1 MSHHYQLKT
10 LVSELNHAA
19 GDFVAHGHENNSS
32 TTVAQRSQLVCL
44 ALSTFVG
51 YRAINPMVLTCFNAE
66 EAIRSDSR
74 NTMKKLVSEV
84 GEAMYLPSQKLL
96 SDADKIYSARWEMF
110 AKPIVSF
117 EQKSVKAFLEAELP
131 GSSDFVYGW
140 LDRGCSVINTYIEE
154 CNKAG

>member
-10 LVSELNHAA
+10 LVQELNIAA
-19 GDFVAHGHENNSS
+19 GDFVAHGHDDNNS
-32 TTVAQRSQLVCL
+32 TTIAQRSLLVCL
-44 ALSTFVG
+44 AISTFVG
-51 YRAINPMVLTCFNAE
+51 YRAINPMVLTCYDAD

-74 NTMKKLVSEV
+74 NTMKKLISDV
-84 GEAMYLPSQKLL
+84 GESMYLPSQKLL
-96 SDADKIYSARWEMF
+96 SDADKIYAARWEMF
-110 AKPIVSF
+110 AKPIISF
-117 EQKSVKAFLEAELP
+117 EQKSVKEFLENELK